1 MLTFT
6 YPISMI
12 MASSDQQK
20 QKIKEHL
27 SRSLSKFT
35 QTSTTSA
42 IGLSSSAERKQRI
55 MDHIKLSSG

>member
-1 MLTFT
+1 
-6 YPISMI
+6 MI